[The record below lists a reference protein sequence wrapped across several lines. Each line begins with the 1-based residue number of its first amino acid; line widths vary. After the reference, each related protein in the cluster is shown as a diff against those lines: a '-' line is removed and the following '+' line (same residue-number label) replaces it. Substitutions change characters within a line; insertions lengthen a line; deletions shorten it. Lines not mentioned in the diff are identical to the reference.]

1 MEIVLEGILVN
12 SFPPL
17 LYLKWNKRNDKLVNL
32 PIKQKLPFDKGVYG
46 GRIPYGRAKVTATL

>member
-32 PIKQKLPFDKGVYG
+32 TKGYTEGEFPTVEE
-46 GRIPYGRAKVTATL
+46 K